1 MAAAPASSRSW
12 PPLCPS
18 RGAYSPLVDQ
28 RWSRAVLSFADLRY
42 EVKTANE
49 VVLGGRRGSSH
60 PPFRSGKSVTVRE
73 GSIPNPHLPIHYW
86 RRGLRRQ
93 ALIVDPLTTRSP
105 VPFSNSALFDRFPPP
120 R

>member
-60 PPFRSGKSVTVRE
+60 PPFRSGKVCMAV
-73 GSIPNPHLPIHYW
+73 
-86 RRGLRRQ
+86 
-93 ALIVDPLTTRSP
+93 V
-105 VPFSNSALFDRFPPP
+105 PPP
-120 R
+120 FHGSGLSLSDSL